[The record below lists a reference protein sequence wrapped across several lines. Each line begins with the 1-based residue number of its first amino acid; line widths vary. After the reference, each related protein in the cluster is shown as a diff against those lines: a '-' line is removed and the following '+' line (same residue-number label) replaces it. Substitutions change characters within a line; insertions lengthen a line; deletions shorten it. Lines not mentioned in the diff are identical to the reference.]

1 MGCGTSRELE
11 HPPALELDSDA
22 TCIMCLECVEDD
34 TDVVQVSVTDNANK
48 RASDE
53 DDTTDSGS
61 SDGTAA
67 PSKVL
72 VRQDKD
78 GGPWINPDCGH
89 ACHLA
94 CLRGR
99 CQAAHTGGPA
109 ERLTFGHLT
118 CAICRSDFNITNRH
132 AAITNQ
138 QRGAK
143 TLEKLMKHDI
153 ATRDECTRILR
164 KHARESP
171 IDKIDGIDAMSEE
184 AADALIA
191 RKIGAFRCVWT
202 SSREG
207 IECGADHAPKRRS
220 SASRAPSARARRRTT
235 PSARS
240 RFTSAICAAALP
252 NTAAPT
258 ITSARSTTP
267 RARRL
272 WKSARA
278 APSARSASIT
288 RRMRTSEGGLPS
300 AAIAAGVRVY

>member
-1 MGCGTSRELE
+1 MGCGTSRELD
-11 HPPALELDSDA
+11 PPALELDSDA

-34 TDVVQVSVTDNANK
+34 ADVVQVSVTDNANK
-48 RASDE
+48 SASDE
-53 DDTTDSGS
+53 DDATDSGS

-171 IDKIDGIDAMSEE
+171 IDKIEGIDAMSEE

-191 RKIGAFRCVWT
+191 RKIGAFRCT
-202 SSREG
+202 KCKDLFAEG
-207 IECGADHAPKRRS
+207 IECGADHAPKQTQKLCQPCTVRASSKKDYSKCPEPLYKCDLCCSVAKYRCPDYYQCEKHHSQGAKIVEKCPGGSKCPLGVDHPQNAHVRRG
-220 SASRAPSARARRRTT
+220 
-235 PSARS
+235 
-240 RFTSAICAAALP
+240 FAIGCDCG
-252 NTAAPT
+252 
-258 ITSARSTTP
+258 RC
-267 RARRL
+267 
-272 WKSARA
+272 
-278 APSARSASIT
+278 
-288 RRMRTSEGGLPS
+288 
-300 AAIAAGVRVY
+300 